1 MSDAAVL
8 SLLAQ
13 QHEQLLAEIAALR
26 ADIATV
32 MGIVSR
38 MDPKLAAMLTQSGP
52 NHRKLPDTSGRP
64 SAFKPVSSSKEAVPT
79 PIYDNGRAC
88 RPRCAPSCY
97 WDVRRYRG

>member
-13 QHEQLLAEIAALR
+13 QHEQLLAEIATLR

-38 MDPKLAAMLTQSGP
+38 MDPKLAAMLTQI
-52 NHRKLPDTSGRP
+52 R
-64 SAFKPVSSSKEAVPT
+64 AKPQ
-79 PIYDNGRAC
+79 
-88 RPRCAPSCY
+88 
-97 WDVRRYRG
+97 

>member
-1 MSDAAVL
+1 MSDAALL

-38 MDPKLAAMLTQSGP
+38 MDPKLAAMLTEMI
-52 NHRKLPDTSGRP
+52 R
-64 SAFKPVSSSKEAVPT
+64 AKPQ
-79 PIYDNGRAC
+79 
-88 RPRCAPSCY
+88 
-97 WDVRRYRG
+97 